1 VEFLPIYVRFSQR
14 IVGGVLSCFSHHH
27 EPGVLTQC
35 GAQTAAIFAPI
46 QSIVAASKLTPSVL
60 RATQIP
66 VAIYT
71 SRLRQIEAATPRDA

>member
-1 VEFLPIYVRFSQR
+1 VEFLLIYVRLSQR
-14 IVGGVLSCFSHHH
+14 IVGGVLSCFSHDH
-27 EPGVLTQC
+27 EPGILTQC